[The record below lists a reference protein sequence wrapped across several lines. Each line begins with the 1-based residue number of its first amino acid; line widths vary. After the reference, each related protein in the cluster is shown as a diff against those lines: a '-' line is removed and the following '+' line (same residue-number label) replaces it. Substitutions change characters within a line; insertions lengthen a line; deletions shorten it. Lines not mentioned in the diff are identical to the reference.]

1 MTAYKELRK
10 QRNMTQNDVAQA
22 VNVNRTTVVKWET
35 GKAYPRIETLQKLA
49 SLFQCSMDDLLQTK
63 TPPT

>member
-1 MTAYKELRK
+1 MTVYKEMRK
-10 QRNMTQNDVAQA
+10 QKNMTQSDVAQA

-35 GKAYPRIETLQKLA
+35 GKACPRIETLQKLA
-49 SLFQCSMDDLLQTK
+49 VLFQCSMEELLQTK

>member
-1 MTAYKELRK
+1 
-10 QRNMTQNDVAQA
+10 MTQNDVAQA